1 MRFEYV
7 GDLSYVSKQ
16 KDAIEAIAMMIID
29 RMGGVWEQHHYNWE
43 CEFDRKLQKDASCE
57 WTNFMVEKLNKW
69 FYKYINVYL
78 DNLYVVA
85 LPSAEYEYNLLFGF
99 KRFRDCMFYTVWGK
113 EDHMTK

>member
-29 RMGGVWEQHHYNWE
+29 RLGGVWEEHHYNWE
-43 CEFDRKLQKDASCE
+43 QKFDRKLQKDASRE
-57 WTNFMVEKLNKW
+57 WTTYLVGELNKW
-69 FYKYINVYL
+69 LSKYINIYL

-85 LPSAEYEYNLLFGF
+85 LPSAEHGYNLLFGF
-99 KRFRDCMFYTVWGK
+99 KRFRDCMFYTVWEKGDVP
-113 EDHMTK
+113 E